1 MGMLVYHSGF
11 RLGQLPDSGRFH
23 IPGQFNLE
31 VQNLEAFHILTYM
44 GLDLGQLQILD
55 NSTFHIVDSS
65 SMEVQNL
72 EAFHILAYQWVSFHI
87 LASGEASTF
96 YLPSDSFQILD
107 NSTFHIVDSSN
118 LEVQNVEAFH
128 ILTYHGNFGSVGLS
142 NLFQA
147 TPRAPGQTLLRGHQI
162 MSVAEREPIML
173 EARRL
178 AIAREFMDLRA
189 TDPYPPMVS
198 TLGALS
204 DPDDDGAMDLTVESL
219 APSMSSSAEQATGW
233 CILTHPDSR
242 SNHLPLSRVHGKSAW
257 EKEDMGRKR
266 GVKEGEEE
274 TVVLAEEKKAR
285 HMRMPV
291 VGEEVEI
298 MEEEVEEEEGHGSGG
313 GGAGA
318 WSDDFGAA
326 FHPVHGHHP
335 ESAEDDFC
343 PHPGLVGEAFGYGL
357 GSAVICWCRH
367 CNPGSVVEDAFNSDV
382 QPVQLPTLQFPDM
395 E

>member
-1 MGMLVYHSGF
+1 MPSFPKLCAICYNTYS
-11 RLGQLPDSGRFH
+11 RLKQHLQCAH
-23 IPGQFNLE
+23 T
-31 VQNLEAFHILTYM
+31 VQNSAELALLIKYGNARTS
-44 GLDLGQLQILD
+44 GPLDCPICSRQRLARLD
-55 NSTFHIVDSS
+55 KH
-65 SMEVQNL
+65 
-72 EAFHILAYQWVSFHI
+72 
-87 LASGEASTF
+87 
-96 YLPSDSFQILD
+96 
-107 NSTFHIVDSSN
+107 
-118 LEVQNVEAFH
+118 
-128 ILTYHGNFGSVGLS
+128 
-142 NLFQA
+142 
-147 TPRAPGQTLLRGHQI
+147 LLRGHQI

-219 APSMSSSAEQATGW
+219 APSMSSSAEQATRVV
-233 CILTHPDSR
+233 HPDS
-242 SNHLPLSRVHGKSAW
+242 SGQPVQPPTPLKSTWQIPGERGHGG
-257 EKEDMGRKR
+257 GRGGKGGRRGDR
-266 GVKEGEEE
+266 GVGGGRR
-274 TVVLAEEKKAR
+274 R
-285 HMRMPV
+285 HRH
-291 VGEEVEI
+291 GSRGGGGDNGGRGGGGGG
-298 MEEEVEEEEGHGSGG
+298 GHGSGG

-318 WSDDFGAA
+318 WSDDFGSA

-382 QPVQLPTLQFPDM
+382 QPVQLPTLQFPD
-395 E
+395 EGWE

>member
-1 MGMLVYHSGF
+1 M
-11 RLGQLPDSGRFH
+11 DSS
-23 IPGQFNLE
+23 NLE
-31 VQNLEAFHILTYM
+31 VQNLEAFHIL
-44 GLDLGQLQILD
+44 
-55 NSTFHIVDSS
+55 
-65 SMEVQNL
+65 
-72 EAFHILAYQWVSFHI
+72 AYHR
-87 LASGEASTF
+87 
-96 YLPSDSFQILD
+96 
-107 NSTFHIVDSSN
+107 
-118 LEVQNVEAFH
+118 
-128 ILTYHGNFGSVGLS
+128 NFGSVGLS

-147 TPRAPGQTLLRGHQI
+147 TPRAPGKHLLRGHQI

-204 DPDDDGAMDLTVESL
+204 DPAWQ
-219 APSMSSSAEQATGW
+219 SAEQATRVV
-233 CILTHPDSR
+233 HPDS
-242 SNHLPLSRVHGKSAW
+242 SGQPVQPPTLSRVHANPPGERGHGGGRGGK
-257 EKEDMGRKR
+257 G
-266 GVKEGEEE
+266 GEEE
-274 TVVLAEEKKAR
+274 TVVLAEEEEGID
-285 HMRMPV
+285 MV

-298 MEEEVEEEEGHGSGG
+298 MEEEVEGGGGHGSGG

-318 WSDDFGAA
+318 WSEDFGSA

-382 QPVQLPTLQFPDM
+382 QPVQLPTLQFPD
-395 E
+395 EGWE